1 MAEKGTKKASG
12 KKSPEM
18 TGDISPDKTG
28 EKAGDEGRAN
38 TKAAA
43 TPKPISLG
51 KPGPTAPATVDDKT
65 PATAMPEQTPET
77 DAQGEKPARGPAHRP
92 IWSGTISIGLV
103 NVPIKLYS
111 MTRDRSVS
119 FRLLHKEDGQ
129 PLRYERVCVKDGKIV
144 PWEDTVKGFEVR
156 KNRFVV
162 FDATDFKA
170 VVPESDR
177 RIRLDKFVHWLS
189 LDPIYFESTY
199 LLAPDRNPEA
209 YGLLLGTLERQ
220 GKAGVGRIT
229 LRTKEYPAVVHV
241 HGSQLVLTTLRYAD
255 EVLELTELEELT
267 EVPRPSDT
275 ELEIAEK
282 ILDGLTGDFDI
293 REYRDHYRDRVLELV
308 QKKMAGEKIVV
319 AAPPKEEVRELM
331 TALRETLDQMN
342 AS

>member
-1 MAEKGTKKASG
+1 MAEKGTRKGSG

-18 TGDISPDKTG
+18 TGDLPPGKTG
-28 EKAGDEGRAN
+28 QTAGNEAGGSP
-38 TKAAA
+38 KVAA
-43 TPKPISLG
+43 TQKPATKG
-51 KPGPTAPATVDDKT
+51 KPGATAATGVQDKT
-65 PATAMPEQTPET
+65 PAATTPDQIPET
-77 DAQGEKPARGPAHRP
+77 EDQAGKPARGPAHRP

-103 NVPIKLYS
+103 NVPIKIYS

-119 FRLLHKEDGQ
+119 FRLLHRDDGQ
-129 PLRYERVCVKDGKIV
+129 PLRYERVCIRDGKIV
-144 PWEDTVKGFEVR
+144 AWEDTVKGFEVR
-156 KNRFVV
+156 KNQFVV

-170 VVPESDR
+170 VLPESDR

-189 LDPIYFESTY
+189 LDPVYFESTY

-255 EVLELTELEELT
+255 EVLELSELEELT
-267 EVPRPSDT
+267 DVPRPGDA
-275 ELEIAEK
+275 ELRIAEK

-293 REYRDHYRDRVLELV
+293 GEYRDRYRDRVLELV
-308 QKKMAGEKIVV
+308 QKKLAGEKIVV

-331 TALRETLDQMN
+331 TALRETLDQMK